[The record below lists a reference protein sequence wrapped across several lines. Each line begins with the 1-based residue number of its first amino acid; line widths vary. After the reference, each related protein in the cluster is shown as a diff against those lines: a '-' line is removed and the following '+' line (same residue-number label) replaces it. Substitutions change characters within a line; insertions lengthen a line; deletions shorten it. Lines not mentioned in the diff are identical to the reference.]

1 MPNYTKDTTKKFKLC
16 HLWKKVYISFS
27 CVFTGFSLYLP
38 VYVGIYVHIAAHMC
52 YNVPSSLIEPILC
65 YIQSVFICTI
75 DSCFFME
82 KFVCFQQSCQFWHF
96 YHMSDKLCDNFRH
109 TQRRRLF
116 FPPELIALIFKAY
129 CCIIKQVPVFSP
141 VCFEP
146 KIKTYSW
153 KAI

>member
-27 CVFTGFSLYLP
+27 CVFTGFSLHFP

-96 YHMSDKLCDNFRH
+96 YHMSEWTLGTLKEDV
-109 TQRRRLF
+109 F
-116 FPPELIALIFKAY
+116 FFPELIALIFKAY